1 LNIFLIGPMGAGKS
15 TIGRML
21 SQELAL
27 EFVDVDREIEERAG
41 ADIPWIFDVEGEIGF
56 RDREEMVVDDL
67 TQNDNQILATGG
79 GAVLRAT
86 NRACLQSRGF
96 VVYLDT
102 SIEQQLERTSKDKNR
117 PLLRAEN
124 PQEVLERLME
134 IRDPLYRLTS
144 DLIVKTDRRHPR
156 GVVAD
161 IVKQLVRQGIIAGD

>member
-1 LNIFLIGPMGAGKS
+1 MNIFLIGPMGAGKS

-41 ADIPWIFDVEGEIGF
+41 ANIPWIFDVEGEIGF

-67 TQNDNQILATGG
+67 TQSNNQVLATGG
-79 GAVLRAT
+79 GAVLRAA

-117 PLLRAEN
+117 PLLRADN

-156 GVVAD
+156 GVVSD

>member
-1 LNIFLIGPMGAGKS
+1 MNIFLIGPMGAGKS

-21 SQELAL
+21 SQELSL
-27 EFVDVDREIEERAG
+27 NFVDVDREIEERAG
-41 ADIPWIFDVEGEIGF
+41 ADIPWIFDVEGESGF
-56 RDREEMVVDDL
+56 RDREEAVVDEL
-67 TQNDNQILATGG
+67 TLKDQQVLATGG

-102 SIEQQLERTSKDKNR
+102 SVEQQLERTSKDKNR
-117 PLLRAEN
+117 PLLNSAN
-124 PQEVLERLME
+124 PQAVLEKLMLT
-134 IRDPLYRLTS
+134 RDPLYTQTS

-156 GVVAD
+156 GVVTE